1 MVKANNPAGRLY
13 DVLSNAKKHP
23 PTQSEQSKK
32 VWGSVLGVN
41 PDSTLLIK
49 RLVQLMEELDDTIGR
64 LKKLENFTLALHE
77 PQLRAIWH
85 ALSPTLLNAHWE
97 HVVHLLSDSS
107 MISLASAAD
116 WLAHHDPDG
125 EINAKELSSLQNE
138 IEELVKEILGSELDA
153 TFREFVLE
161 QLEKI
166 RSAIL
171 EYRLRGPAA
180 LREAL
185 ESTTGAIFLNRAL
198 IKKEAVKEGGTVWK
212 QFERVISTTHTLIV
226 TIAKFHQLA
235 EPLIRLL
242 PR

>member
-23 PTQSEQSKK
+23 PTQSEPSRKI
-32 VWGSVLGVN
+32 WSSVLGAN

-49 RLVQLMEELDDTIGR
+49 RLVQLMEELDDTIAR
-64 LKKLENFTLALHE
+64 LKKQENFTLALHE
-77 PQLRAIWH
+77 PQLRAIRH
-85 ALSPTLLNAHWE
+85 ALSPTHLNAHWE
-97 HVVHLLSDSS
+97 HVVQQLSDSS

-125 EINAKELSSLQNE
+125 EINANELSALQRE
-138 IEELVKEILGSELDA
+138 IEELVEEILGSELDA
-153 TFREFVLE
+153 TFREFVLD

-185 ESTTGAIFLNRAL
+185 ESTTGAILLNRSL
-198 IKKEAVKEGGTVWK
+198 IEKEAAKEEGTILK
-212 QFERVISTTHTLIV
+212 RFERVVSTTHALVV
-226 TIAKFHQLA
+226 TIANFHQLA

-242 PR
+242 PM